1 MLDAA
6 TSTRPT
12 MTAESTCLARLGQR
26 VRQWRARRGMS
37 RRILAEASGVSER
50 YLAQLESGKGNAS
63 LLVLN
68 AIAGAMHVA
77 VDDLVDNV
85 ESPSADYL
93 LLRERLR
100 SADAVELVRIAAMVD
115 RDPDGRAA
123 GRRHIAL
130 IGLRG
135 AGKSTLGAALAR
147 HLRLPRVELVQEIE
161 RAAGMPVAEIFA
173 RSGQTAYRRFERDA
187 LADSLQRFEHAV
199 IAVGGSLV
207 SEPKTYALLQ
217 DTCYTIWL
225 KASPREHM
233 ERVVQQGDLRPM
245 HDHRHAMADLKRIL
259 AERASLYARADASID
274 TSARSVEATLDELLA
289 LPAVRAFTVLQ
300 EVND

>member
-1 MLDAA
+1 
-6 TSTRPT
+6 
-12 MTAESTCLARLGQR
+12 
-26 VRQWRARRGMS
+26 MS

-68 AIAGAMHVA
+68 AIADAIHVA
-77 VDDLVDNV
+77 VDDLIDPV

-100 SADAVELVRIAAMVD
+100 SADPAELARIAAVVD
-115 RDPDGRAA
+115 RDPGNRHSE
-123 GRRHIAL
+123 RRHIAL

-147 HLRLPRVELVQEIE
+147 QLRLPRVELVQEIE

-173 RSGQTAYRRFERDA
+173 RGGQTAYRRYERDA

-217 DTCYTIWL
+217 DACYTIWL

-245 HDHRHAMADLKRIL
+245 LDHRHAMADLKRIL
-259 AERASLYARADASID
+259 AERASLYGRADASID
-274 TSARSVEATLDELLA
+274 TSARTVEATLDELLA
-289 LPAVRAFTVLQ
+289 LPAVRAFTESQ